1 MAPADPNVAPYQVVS
16 DLSVS
21 KRVPPQLPP
30 GADGTGLGVVKCY
43 AKVWISLS
51 GQPVRVIVAV
61 CPVEFHGSVVEA
73 LLQWRWNPSLVEGRP
88 VPVITTVGVTFNI
101 D

>member
-1 MAPADPNVAPYQVVS
+1 
-16 DLSVS
+16 
-21 KRVPPQLPP
+21 
-30 GADGTGLGVVKCY
+30 
-43 AKVWISLS
+43 
-51 GQPVRVIVAV
+51 
-61 CPVEFHGSVVEA
+61 VEFHGSVVEA